1 MVGPCAVTMD
11 RCGGTPSERPAIRMT
26 IDLEQMRGLA
36 RFRVGLRRFLAAS
49 ESISR
54 GAGVTTQQ
62 YQALLAIKTW
72 SRPAMTMKDL
82 AEELLLSHHAAV
94 QMMNRLSSAGLAERT
109 PSDTDRRSVILRLSA
124 SGNTLV
130 QDLATKH
137 LREMQRQEP
146 LLTESLRRLR
156 DIPRP
161 SQP

>member
-1 MVGPCAVTMD
+1 
-11 RCGGTPSERPAIRMT
+11 
-26 IDLEQMRGLA
+26 
-36 RFRVGLRRFLAAS
+36 
-49 ESISR
+49 
-54 GAGVTTQQ
+54 
-62 YQALLAIKTW
+62 
-72 SRPAMTMKDL
+72 MTMKDL